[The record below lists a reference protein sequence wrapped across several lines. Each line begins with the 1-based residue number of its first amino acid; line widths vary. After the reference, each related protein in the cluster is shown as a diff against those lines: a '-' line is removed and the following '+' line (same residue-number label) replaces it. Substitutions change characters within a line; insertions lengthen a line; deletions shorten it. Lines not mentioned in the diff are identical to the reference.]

1 MTWAQR
7 SSETDEDK
15 NVVYLSVIAVDLQHP
30 KVELTAEGV
39 TVEGVQRETNNVY
52 KVSLEFYEPIDAE
65 VTIPGLPLQL
75 PFISLATAFCCQS
88 FEVWR
93 ENGDFRRLGGNF
105 HSGC

>member
-1 MTWAQR
+1 VTWAQR

-65 VTIPGLPLQL
+65 VKIPEPLTIALHFTHNVLL
-75 PFISLATAFCCQS
+75 L
-88 FEVWR
+88 
-93 ENGDFRRLGGNF
+93 
-105 HSGC
+105 